1 MNFDQEY
8 KFSIL
13 YPTRNRP
20 QLLKLCL
27 HSVANFNY
35 PNFEII
41 ISDNSENKSAEPIYN
56 LFKDDSR
63 FKYYWTGG
71 KFSMLEN
78 YNFAINQISSDYTI
92 AMTDKSFLHPNS
104 LQIINKILKAGY
116 DFISWSDSGFKFDD
130 EHYDSLTGYT
140 YDRPI
145 SNTLDIYNSKQF
157 LEEILQFKVH
167 RKYHH
172 ADIWKGKILF
182 GAAKSELINKC
193 KINNQFF
200 QNYAPD
206 YTTRVSLLLMANTTA
221 HSSIPLQCT
230 LNSSLSNGDL
240 CAFYPVHAYSF
251 FNSGDNLKDVKNFPI
266 PGLYVSQQ
274 NHVAG
279 DMIKMVKLFKKD
291 ISINYLNLHKT
302 ILEDMVFI
310 RFSSITEA
318 WFHYKILFRFFWI
331 NYRSK
336 FILYLFII
344 FLKYI
349 KRIPKLIKHK
359 MATTLGAYFPNLVE
373 KLRIKFEKNATS
385 KIYFQDAIAASK
397 YVDSKNLIAFNDS
410 KSK

>member
-1 MNFDQEY
+1 MYLDKEY

-20 QLLKLCL
+20 QFLNLCL
-27 HSVANFNY
+27 NSVLNFTHSD
-35 PNFEII
+35 FEII
-41 ISDNSENKSAEPIYN
+41 ISDNSEDKSAEPIYN
-56 LFKDDSR
+56 LFKGDSR

-71 KFSMLEN
+71 NFSMLEN
-78 YNFAINQISSDYTI
+78 YNFAINQVSGDYTI

-104 LQIINKILKAGY
+104 LKIINKILQAGY
-116 DFISWSDSGFKFDD
+116 DFISWSDSGFKFDN
-130 EHYDSLTGYT
+130 EHHDSLTGYT
-140 YDRPI
+140 YNRPI
-145 SNTLDIYNSKQF
+145 NNSLDIFNSKHF

-172 ADIWKGKILF
+172 TDIWKGKILF
-182 GAAKSELINKC
+182 GAAKSELINRC

-240 CAFYPVHAYSF
+240 CAFYPFHAYSF

-310 RFSSITEA
+310 RFSSIKEA
-318 WFHYKILFRFFWI
+318 WFHYKILFRFFWK

-344 FLKYI
+344 ILKYI
-349 KRIPKLIKHK
+349 KRIPKIIKHK
-359 MATTLGAYFPNLVE
+359 MANTLAAYFPNLVE
-373 KLRIKFEKNATS
+373 KLRIKFEKNATP

-397 YVDSKNLIAFNDS
+397 YVDSKNLIAFYDS

>member
-1 MNFDQEY
+1 MNLDQEY
-8 KFSIL
+8 KFSII

-20 QLLKLCL
+20 QLLKLCM

-78 YNFAINQISSDYTI
+78 YNFAINQISGDYII

-104 LQIINKILKAGY
+104 LQIINKILQAGY

-157 LEEILQFKVH
+157 LEDILQFKVH
-167 RKYHH
+167 RKYHY

-182 GAAKSELINKC
+182 GAAKAELINKC

-206 YTTRVSLLLMANTTA
+206 YTTRVSLLLMANTTV
-221 HSSIPLQCT
+221 HSSLPLQCT

-240 CAFYPVHAYSF
+240 CAFYPVHAYTF
-251 FNSGDNLKDVKNFPI
+251 FKSGDDLKDVKNFPI
-266 PGLYVSQQ
+266 PDLYVSQQ

-279 DMIKMVKLFKKD
+279 DMIKMVKLFNKEVP
-291 ISINYLNLHKT
+291 INYFNLHKT
-302 ILEDMVFI
+302 ILEDMVYI
-310 RFSSITEA
+310 RFSSIKEA
-318 WFHYKILFRFFWI
+318 WIHYKILFSFFWK
-331 NYRSK
+331 NYKSK
-336 FILYLFII
+336 FLFYLFLII
-344 FLKYI
+344 LKYI
-349 KRIPKLIKHK
+349 KRIPKLVKHK
-359 MATTLGAYFPNLVE
+359 LAVILGAYFPNLVE
-373 KLRIKFEKNATS
+373 KLRMQFEKNATP
-385 KIYFQDAIAASK
+385 KIYFQNGIEASK
-397 YVDSKNLIAFNDS
+397 YVDAKNLIAFNDS
-410 KSK
+410 KFK